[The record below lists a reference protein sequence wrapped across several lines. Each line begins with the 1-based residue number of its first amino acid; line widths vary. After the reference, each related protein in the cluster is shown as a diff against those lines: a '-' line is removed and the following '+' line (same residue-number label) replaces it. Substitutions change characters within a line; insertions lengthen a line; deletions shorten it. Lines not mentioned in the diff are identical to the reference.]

1 MAKHSLSLEIP
12 EVSNTCILKIM
23 DTSIYNTLSEPECL
37 LLEVTVPGFAYCIQ
51 FIQPTIEKGFNINIT
66 ACDLDLQVD
75 NCGTDYYALPDGIYI
90 IKYSVSPND
99 FVYVEYNHLRISKAL
114 KKYYDLL
121 CQLDTCDILNDK
133 INDKIGKLQKVK
145 MYLDAAKAK
154 VEVCHNPSEGMEL
167 YNSAINIMDK
177 LTCKN
182 C

>member
-12 EVSNTCILKIM
+12 EISNTCILKIW

-37 LLEVTVPGFAYCIQ
+37 LLEVTVPGFAYCNQ

-66 ACDLDLQVD
+66 ACDLDLQTEECGVD
-75 NCGTDYYALPDGIYI
+75 YHSLPDGIYI

-99 FVYVEYNHLRISKAL
+99 YVYVEYNHLRMSKAIQ
-114 KKYYDLL
+114 KYNKIL
-121 CQLDTCDILNDK
+121 CSLDTCDI
-133 INDKIGKLQKVK
+133 INDLIKNKIDKLQKVK

-154 VEVCHNPSEGMEL
+154 VEVCHKPEEGMEL
-167 YNSAINIMDK
+167 YNHANSIMDK